1 LDNYTVVDNTFL
13 NEFLPGA
20 TGDDVK
26 VYLYGLSLCSN
37 PNVED
42 NCLDTISKVLS
53 LTEEQVEKSFAYWEE
68 MGLVQIV
75 SANPFEVKYLP
86 TRAHSGSS
94 KIRNKEKYSD
104 FNKQMQEILSGRMI
118 TPVEYNEYYSLIETF
133 HFEPDA
139 VVLIA
144 KYCTTIKS
152 TAVSYPYILAV
163 ARDFASQGLKTF
175 DAVESKFMEQEQSRK
190 EIKQILNTLG
200 IKREADIDERNL
212 YLKWTNNLGFTQGV
226 IVEVAKS
233 LKKKGGFVKLDELLS
248 RYYEQKLMSIEEI
261 TAFSQ
266 AREEMFEIAKTV
278 SRNLGLYYQTYEN
291 IVSIYV
297 SDWVNK
303 GYDGKTLEL
312 VSSYCLRQN
321 IHTLESMNVV
331 IQKFFKLG
339 LVSMQSIEQY
349 ISSILAADEEIKQ
362 VLDALG
368 LVRSVSSY
376 DRDLYKIWT
385 TNWNFSLG
393 AILQVAEIS
402 KGKANAF
409 AYMNKILATLN
420 ETGKKTESEVA
431 GYLKKLPKTIS
442 SNSDTKSKFNY
453 EQREYTNTELTAVFD
468 SLDDVEF

>member
-1 LDNYTVVDNTFL
+1 
-13 NEFLPGA
+13 
-20 TGDDVK
+20 
-26 VYLYGLSLCSN
+26 
-37 PNVED
+37 
-42 NCLDTISKVLS
+42 
-53 LTEEQVEKSFAYWEE
+53 
-68 MGLVQIV
+68 
-75 SANPFEVKYLP
+75 
-86 TRAHSGSS
+86 
-94 KIRNKEKYSD
+94 
-104 FNKQMQEILSGRMI
+104 
-118 TPVEYNEYYSLIETF
+118 
-133 HFEPDA
+133 
-139 VVLIA
+139 
-144 KYCTTIKS
+144 
-152 TAVSYPYILAV
+152 
-163 ARDFASQGLKTF
+163 
-175 DAVESKFMEQEQSRK
+175 
-190 EIKQILNTLG
+190 
-200 IKREADIDERNL
+200 
-212 YLKWTNNLGFTQGV
+212 
-226 IVEVAKS
+226 
-233 LKKKGGFVKLDELLS
+233 
-248 RYYEQKLMSIEEI
+248 MSIEEI